1 MSPTTLIFSQLNV
14 IEEYMAEKA
23 TIEAL
28 RGDGYVFGFG
38 DYVAKTFLGPMD
50 PELDALDR
58 PNASCCTVS

>member
-1 MSPTTLIFSQLNV
+1 V

-28 RGDGYVFGFG
+28 RGDGFVFTFG
-38 DYVAKTFLGPMD
+38 DYVAKTFLGPID

-58 PNASCCTVS
+58 PNSSCCTVS